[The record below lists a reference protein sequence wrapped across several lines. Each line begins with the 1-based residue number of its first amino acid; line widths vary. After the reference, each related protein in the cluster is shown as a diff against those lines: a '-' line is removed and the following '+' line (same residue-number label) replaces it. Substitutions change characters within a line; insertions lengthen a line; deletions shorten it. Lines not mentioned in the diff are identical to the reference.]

1 MPHHFNHE
9 NHPVINDLMDNNH
22 YLNLLAKHEALE
34 AELASWQK
42 EAAARDEATI
52 KTLKVKKLWIA
63 EQLEQLRRARH

>member
-9 NHPVINDLMDNNH
+9 NHPVMHELLDNNH

-34 AELASWQK
+34 AELASWQH
-42 EAAARDEATI
+42 EAAARDEGTI
-52 KTLKVKKLWIA
+52 KTLKVKKLRIA